1 MINLPDISNYLLDP
15 GSEKGICY
23 RFTKK
28 PTSEG
33 HRYFFINMYRND
45 LLKFYTILSFLSLE
59 RDERIWVVN
68 FLIKGMEKFF
78 QEKDSGKI
86 ESRMYYFS
94 CSILVVF
101 SQILLKNLKKTEFDF
116 LISHIENKQF
126 LIHSLKICGDVSY
139 FANQLKTNYQ
149 ALVTISGLAE
159 NTLRECALTRLADQ
173 LKKHIETA
181 LKKSFFFHGVKQI
194 FIDQDWQGNI
204 GHLNILPYYA
214 GESVRLG
221 KKISIRSLDKGN
233 IANPFYLSF
242 IAEHFSLDFHQYA
255 PDKAFSPRNTG
266 STFFEGEAGA
276 FKNFDFEREFDDAG
290 AILPSPRNAW
300 KFRNYII
307 KELGWEPCSRIVT
320 LNVRDRKVSRSSTNL
335 ARSASISTY
344 VPGIEA
350 LVRRGYRIIRVGGPD
365 QEELPTINGFF
376 DYARSNFKSDRNDI
390 FLLAT
395 ADFHI
400 GSSSGLSLVPLA
412 FGRPCLM
419 LNWFPRRDR
428 PWGSRTVTRYKH
440 LVWIESNQVVK
451 DRNLLNRFG
460 GVTSLSVLDV
470 FGLKLVDNS
479 SEEIERAIIDF
490 SYNYEANS

>member
-1 MINLPDISNYLLDP
+1 MISLPKLSNYFLNP

-23 RFTKK
+23 RFLKR
-28 PTSEG
+28 PISGG
-33 HRYFFINMYRND
+33 HRYFFVNMYGND
-45 LLKFYTILSFLSLE
+45 LLKFYTVLSFLSLE
-59 RDERIWVVN
+59 RDERIRVVN
-68 FLIKGMEKFF
+68 FIIKGMNEFF
-78 QEKDSGKI
+78 QKKENGKI
-86 ESRMYYFS
+86 DSQIYYFS
-94 CSILVVF
+94 CSILIVF
-101 SQILLKNLKKTEFDF
+101 SQIMLKSLKKSEIDF
-116 LISHIENKQF
+116 LISRTESKQD
-126 LIHSLKICGDVSY
+126 LVHSLKICGDVAY

-149 ALVTISGLAE
+149 VLVTISGLAE
-159 NTLRECALTRLADQ
+159 RTLRACALTRLADQ
-173 LKKHIETA
+173 LKRHIETA
-181 LKKSFFFHGVKQI
+181 LKKSSFFHGVKQI

-221 KKISIRSLDKGN
+221 KKISIRSLDKSD
-233 IANPFYLSF
+233 IANPFYLSL
-242 IAEHFSLDFHQYA
+242 IADHFSLDFHQYA
-255 PDKAFSPRNTG
+255 PDRAFSPRNTG

-276 FKNFDFEREFDDAG
+276 FKNFDFEREFDDVG

-365 QEELPTINGFF
+365 QEELPVINGFF
-376 DYARSNFKSDRNDI
+376 DYARSKFKSDRNDI

-400 GSSSGLSLVPLA
+400 GSSSGLSLVPLT

-440 LVWIESNQVVK
+440 LVWRESNQVVE
-451 DRNLLNRFG
+451 DRNLLHRFG
-460 GVTSLSVLDV
+460 GVTSPSVLDV

-479 SEEIERAIIDF
+479 SEEIQRAVIDF
-490 SYNYEANS
+490 SYSYEANS